1 MTTIYFPRVVPLL
14 LLLLLSLVTTTK
26 CFVPTT
32 KSHHNKHGRFT
43 VNKDDTLTRPSK
55 RMTTVTSS
63 KVAGVSNVH
72 RHHMIAPQ
80 QLGSFE
86 VLDPTEIPNPEQRK
100 VILID
105 LVRPTKTDST
115 NDDTTSSSSS
125 SSSPQIDFQTAW
137 DWQKSILEQHV
148 DRLTSSKSA
157 SKNDEPRSGEEG
169 GAKDGIGS
177 QFLPSEDGIIIDGSA
192 AIKGID
198 TVIMLQHSPV
208 YTLGTGSDEK
218 FIIPSSSASSEK
230 EHSRAVPVVRM
241 DRGGEVSNQK
251 QNKKR
256 NYRTRGAVTG
266 RQRGC
271 VCCSVQ
277 LMLARLV
284 DHSLT
289 FLLLLFTTCCCR

>member
-1 MTTIYFPRVVPLL
+1 MTTIDFPRVVPLL
-14 LLLLLSLVTTTK
+14 LLLLLLLSLLTTTK

-32 KSHHNKHGRFT
+32 KSHYNTHDRFT
-43 VNKDDTLTRPSK
+43 ANKDDTLNRPSK

-72 RHHMIAPQ
+72 RHHYMIAPQ

-86 VLDPTEIPNPEQRK
+86 ILDPTEIPNPEQRK

-115 NDDTTSSSSS
+115 NGDTNSSS
-125 SSSPQIDFQTAW
+125 SSSPQIDFETAW

-148 DRLTSSKSA
+148 ERLSPSKSA
-157 SKNDEPRSGEEG
+157 SKNNEPRAGEEG

-230 EHSRAVPVVRM
+230 ENSRAVPVVRM
-241 DRGGEVSNQK
+241 DRGGEVSNKSKTKSGTTEREK
-251 QNKKR
+251 Q
-256 NYRTRGAVTG
+256 
-266 RQRGC
+266 
-271 VCCSVQ
+271 
-277 LMLARLV
+277 
-284 DHSLT
+284 
-289 FLLLLFTTCCCR
+289 